1 MGSLWLGGR
10 TGRGVLM
17 MGVVGIIAMSGCA
30 GGGRGC
36 GHETSAAA
44 ACLVLVRMET
54 SAGDIEL
61 ELDPVRAPI
70 GVGNFLNHAAKGQYD
85 GTVFHRTIP
94 TFVIQGGGW
103 TWDPATRML
112 SDRGAAAKAAGDAED
127 TIVNEWQNGLKNVRG
142 TIAWARDEGPDTAT
156 REFYINVADNP
167 KLDTARPQVGNAGYA
182 VFGRVVKGM
191 EVVDRIKDAP
201 TESRPDIAPQ
211 DGGLKDVPVE
221 PVVIRRIHVLR

>member
-1 MGSLWLGGR
+1 
-10 TGRGVLM
+10 
-17 MGVVGIIAMSGCA
+17 
-30 GGGRGC
+30 
-36 GHETSAAA
+36 
-44 ACLVLVRMET
+44 MET

-70 GVGNFLNHAAKGQYD
+70 GVGNFLNHAAKGHYD

-103 TWDPATRML
+103 MWDPATRML
-112 SDRGAAAKAAGDAED
+112 SDRGKAAKMAGDAED

-156 REFYINVADNP
+156 REFYINVADNA

-182 VFGRVVKGM
+182 VFGRVVRGM
-191 EVVDRIKDAP
+191 EVVDKIKAAP
-201 TESRPDIAPQ
+201 TEVRPDLAVE
-211 DGGLKDVPVE
+211 DGGMKDVPVE
-221 PVVIRRIHVLR
+221 PVVIRRVVRLGSR